1 MSTSQPATDSG
12 TTPDETGPNTGSATF
27 FGHPRMLANLF
38 FVEMWERFSFY
49 GMQIILVFYLYYS
62 VADGGLGLDKTAA
75 TGVIGAYGG
84 MVYLMAIVG
93 GYLGDKVLGPE
104 RTMFY
109 SAIGIMAGH
118 IALALIPGLGGVV
131 FGLVLIAIGSGG
143 LKTNAS
149 VLIGSLYSLTDSRR
163 DAGFTIFYMGINIGA
178 LLGPLATNFAWDI
191 SGFHL
196 GFGIAAI
203 GMALGLTQYAL
214 TRKNLPAEVHHV
226 SNPASPGE
234 KKKVL
239 VATIAFTILI
249 VVLVVLGLISP
260 QNIESW
266 VIGLI
271 AICTVVLFVILFR
284 SDKVDEQEHSRVK
297 SFVPLWFGSV
307 IFWSLYQQ
315 QFTVMAIYSDTRLN
329 WNIFGMEL
337 KPGLFNSINP
347 LFIILLGT
355 LFSVM
360 WTKMGDKQPSIVSK
374 FALGLVGAGIAF
386 AIFLLPSSQDVVNVG
401 WLVGVLFVITMAE
414 LTISPTGISLTTK
427 LAPTA
432 HKSQMMALYWT
443 SIGMGTTLAGWM
455 AQFYS
460 RENEV
465 AYFSTMAIMS
475 LLAGIAVFIGRKSI
489 LTMMRGV
496 R

>member
-1 MSTSQPATDSG
+1 MSLSQPGKESGAATEQTAPAAS
-12 TTPDETGPNTGSATF
+12 SATF

-62 VADGGLGLDKTAA
+62 VADGGLGLDKAAA

-104 RTMFY
+104 RTMYY

-118 IALALIPGLGGVV
+118 IALSLIPGLGGVV
-131 FGLVLIAIGSGG
+131 IGLVLIAIGSGG

-149 VLIGSLYSLTDSRR
+149 VLVGSLYSLKDTRR
-163 DAGFTIFYMGINIGA
+163 DAGFTIFYMGINLGA
-178 LLGPLATNFAWDI
+178 LLGPLATNFAWDF

-203 GMALGLTQYAL
+203 GMALGLIQYSF
-214 TRKNLPAEVHHV
+214 TRKNLPADVHHV
-226 SNPASPGE
+226 SNPASAKE
-234 KKKVL
+234 KRQALLATVVFIAIVIAL
-239 VATIAFTILI
+239 VFT
-249 VVLVVLGLISP
+249 GLLNP
-260 QNIESW
+260 DNIESW

-271 AICTVVLFVILFR
+271 AICAIVLFIVLFR
-284 SDKVDEQEHSRVK
+284 SDKTNETEHSRVK

-347 LFIILLGT
+347 LFIILFGT

-386 AIFLLPSSQDVVNVG
+386 SIFLIPSNQDLVNVG
-401 WLVGVLFVITMAE
+401 WLVAVLFVITMAE
-414 LTISPTGISLTTK
+414 LCISPTGTSLATK
-427 LAPTA
+427 LAPGA
-432 HKSQMMALYWT
+432 HKAQMMALFWT

-460 RENEV
+460 RENEI

-475 LLAGIAVFIGRKSI
+475 LIGGLAVFFGRKPI
-489 LTMMRGV
+489 LKMMRGV